1 MKPLLLLLAA
11 LAAAAQPRAELKIDE
26 RKVDAA
32 VEKSMQSWEAP
43 GVAVVVLRGDTVLLA
58 KGYGVKDVKTK
69 QPVTAD
75 TQFAIG
81 STTKAFVTA
90 AMAMLADD
98 GKLAWDDPVRKHLP
112 YFKLSDPSADQLV
125 TLRDLVT
132 HRTGLVRHDQLWYG
146 SPWERDEIVRRAGFL
161 PLSYPFRAR
170 WSYQNIMFI
179 AAGQAVGRAAG
190 SSWEEFT
197 QARIFTPLRMRNSNF
212 SARAAEAAADHA
224 TPHIRRENGPSA
236 GKVDVIPWRNLDNAG
251 PAGSI
256 NSSVND
262 LANWIRLFLNQGV
275 FEGKR
280 LISARNFK
288 ELVTPQMIMPQGAE
302 AGRFYVPGAQQISYA
317 LGWAVHDYK
326 GRHVV
331 THGGAIDGFRAQIAF
346 LPEEKL
352 AVAVLSNLG
361 DRNLP
366 EALRLTLLD
375 IALEAPASDWDKVYI
390 DLETTQLKAAEA
402 ARAAREKL
410 KPAGTRATHEL
421 KDFAGEYR
429 QAAYG
434 VLRIVHEDGKLIA
447 EWSNYREALQHDNFD
462 TFRIREGRLEGAT
475 LTFRLAASG
484 VIDGVRFL
492 DMDFARLGTR

>member
-1 MKPLLLLLAA
+1 MKPLFLLLAA
-11 LAAAAQPRAELKIDE
+11 LLAAAQSVEQ

-32 VEKSMQSWEAP
+32 VEASMKAWDAP
-43 GVAVVVLRGDTVLLA
+43 GVAVVLLRGDTVLLA
-58 KGYGVKDVKTK
+58 KGYGVRNRETG

-90 AMAMLADD
+90 ALAMLADD
-98 GKLAWDDPVRKHLP
+98 GKLSFDDPVRQHLP
-112 YFKLSDPSADQLV
+112 YFRLSDPSADRLV

-132 HRTGLVRHDQLWYG
+132 HRTGLVRHDLLWYA
-146 SPWERDEIVRRAGFL
+146 SPWDRDEIVRRAGSL
-161 PLSYPFRAR
+161 PLTYPFRSR

-197 QARIFTPLRMRNSNF
+197 RARIFAPLRMRNSNF
-212 SARAAEAAADHA
+212 SVRAAAAAPDHA
-224 TPHIRRENGPSA
+224 TPHVRRDSGPQA
-236 GKVDVIPWRNLDNAG
+236 GKVEAIPWRNLDNAG

-262 LANWIRLFLNQGV
+262 LANWLRLFLNQGV

-280 LISARNFK
+280 LISAKSFQ
-288 ELVTPQMIMPQGAE
+288 ELVTPQMVMPQGPE
-302 AGRFYVPGAQQISYA
+302 AGRFYVPGTQQISYA

-326 GRHVV
+326 GRHMV

-346 LPEEKL
+346 LPAEKA

-375 IALEAPASDWDKVYI
+375 LLLDLPAGGWDKVYL
-390 DLETTQLKAAEA
+390 DLEAAQNKAAET
-402 ARAAREKL
+402 ARAARERA
-410 KPAGTRATHEL
+410 KPAGTRPSHDL
-421 KDFAGEYR
+421 PDFAGEYR
-429 QAAYG
+429 EAAYG
-434 VLRIVHEDGKLIA
+434 TLRVLHEDGKLIA
-447 EWSNYREALQHDNFD
+447 AWSSFREPLHHDNFD
-462 TFRIREGRLEGAT
+462 TFRIRGGRLDGSA
-475 LTFRLAASG
+475 LTFRLSDTGAVES
-484 VIDGVRFL
+484 VRFL
-492 DMDFARLGTR
+492 DMDFTKVSK